1 MTNSFINNNILDTHF
16 NPLFN
21 INNIDINK
29 KDFPLF
35 FQEQLLNV
43 NAADNSS
50 SNSLDENIQDNS
62 INLKTLSINS
72 KKFEYTK
79 SSSKKDKF
87 FEYNNILDININNT
101 SKENNHNLN
110 IKKGRNK
117 KRGRKRKKSPDSF
130 NKQNILTNDNIIR
143 KCKSLVLDSSLE
155 YLNNQIKKI
164 YNGNIGQGMNMKK
177 LLDIGQEQK
186 TDNTINYMR
195 QFIHKTLK
203 EIFSANISLK
213 YTSYLPNY
221 NRIIINRMLNDPDKE
236 RKEKLNKI
244 FNLTFKDCLNIFIG
258 NNKYDDIDGFPTFDE
273 VKLKLDEDEKYLDKI
288 KEGLINFED
297 ILKNT
302 IPRKKI
308 NDNK

>member
-1 MTNSFINNNILDTHF
+1 M
-16 NPLFN
+16 
-21 INNIDINK
+21 
-29 KDFPLF
+29 
-35 FQEQLLNV
+35 
-43 NAADNSS
+43 
-50 SNSLDENIQDNS
+50 
-62 INLKTLSINS
+62 
-72 KKFEYTK
+72 
-79 SSSKKDKF
+79 

-155 YLNNQIKKI
+155 FLNYQIKKI

-273 VKLKLDEDEKYLDKI
+273 VKLKLDEDEEYLDKI